1 MLCTVVCVLHLR
13 VIVGR
18 VDLISIRSSI
28 NVATLVFIVAVV
40 TFFIFA
46 AVFRDIGVRIPPH
59 SFRYGYP
66 SVTLLV
72 TLTLTITSV
81 TC

>member
-1 MLCTVVCVLHLR
+1 LLCTVVCVLHLR

-40 TFFIFA
+40 TFIFA